1 MSIQSVQK
9 KRFLDTIYKMYYAL
23 GEAPSDNEISAIYS
37 RYFSRFQAG
46 NTIPVP
52 YNDISSNQVI
62 DPEKLNRVMVH
73 TLFNIDVLYDVYHEQ
88 VEELYEIVNA
98 YTARL
103 EDIRTKRVELE
114 KKVDDQMFSLANTD
128 GFYYSITNAFNN
140 LDMVDMDY
148 SDAHI
153 DTSVRKATIP
163 KLTSG
168 LFDYVGNIL
177 NTANNTNVSIIFEGT
192 EVKSEVVNF
201 SNVFNGLNNL
211 EWSYAH
217 KSSSLGICTL
227 KITVPVSLASESISL
242 VEGKISSQ
250 KPVDIGVI
258 VVDQVTR
265 SNSASFIKSN
275 SADYDRFSFHL
286 TPQKTNAV
294 EIYLTKSEPDYTST
308 ENSSIVYNYDFRID
322 ELIISAPYYDASA
335 TVVSA
340 PMSLPSENNSNLAID
355 AVSISVDQH
364 IPTGTEI
371 RYYVAPDNTSATNI
385 YDFNWTSISQSAI
398 SDATSATVV
407 NFNGSNFVQSSL
419 IDGTNNQIVSSLESM
434 IRIPRSE
441 TLNNPIL
448 NYFYQNDSSVLGFNV
463 YRSAKFPPGVKP
475 YNSYIL
481 ENVSSNQLKVSISGG
496 SSLDKE
502 TWQQILTGQKNDIVY
517 TSYNATIDNTQNFF
531 TADNIPYG
539 SIHLS
544 THLYAENDI
553 QINDLFLKS
562 LAAQYWDV
570 KIYLNGNDITSS
582 STLTPGVLSAN
593 MTWNIKKGQ
602 NDLIIIV
609 NKSTNNTSGTETT
622 FNGTLS
628 LLKDKSILT
637 VDGIK
642 AYRNYLYEV
651 RIEDLRLYYSNSDN
665 VFSIINYQNN
675 YEIAYRRTEEIKTG
689 TKVYYYSNIENQ
701 TKSIRLRADLFRG
714 QSAYSAPAINSYT
727 VKFKH

>member
-1 MSIQSVQK
+1 
-9 KRFLDTIYKMYYAL
+9 MYYAL

-73 TLFNIDVLYDVYHEQ
+73 TLFNVDVLYDVYHEQ
-88 VEELYEIVNA
+88 VEELYDIVNA
-98 YTARL
+98 YAVRL
-103 EDIRTKRVELE
+103 EDIRSKRVELE

-140 LDMVDMDY
+140 LDMVDLNY

-177 NTANNTNVSIIFEGT
+177 NTASNTKVSLIFEGT
-192 EVKSEVVNF
+192 EVKNEVVDF

-227 KITVPVSLASESISL
+227 KITVPVSSTSESVSL

-250 KPVDIGVI
+250 KPVDIGII

-265 SNSASFIKSN
+265 SNSASFMKSN

-294 EIYLTKSEPDYTST
+294 ELYLTKSEPDYTTT
-308 ENSSIVYNYDFRID
+308 ENGAVVYNYDFRID
-322 ELIISAPYYDASA
+322 ELIISAPYYDALA
-335 TVVSA
+335 TMISA
-340 PMSLPSENNSNLAID
+340 PMSLPSENNSKLAID

-364 IPTGTEI
+364 IPNGTEI
-371 RYYVAPDNTSATNI
+371 RYYVAPDNTSATSI

-419 IDGTNNQIVSSLESM
+419 VTSINNEIVSSLENM
-434 IRIPRSE
+434 VRIPRSE
-441 TLNNPIL
+441 TLNNPIPD
-448 NYFYQNDSSVLGFNV
+448 YFYQNDSSVLGFNV
-463 YRSAKFPPGVKP
+463 YRSAKFPQGVKP

-496 SSLDKE
+496 SNIDKE
-502 TWQQILTGQKNDIVY
+502 TWQQILTGQKNDIIY
-517 TSYNATIDNTQNFF
+517 TSYNSTIDNTQNFF
-531 TADNIPYG
+531 TANNIPYG

-562 LAAQYWDV
+562 LSAQYWDI
-570 KIYLNGNDITSS
+570 KIYLNGNDVTSN
-582 STLTPGVLSAN
+582 STLSPGVLSAN

-602 NDLIIIV
+602 NDLIIII
-609 NKSTNNTSGTETT
+609 NKSTNDTSGTETT
-622 FNGTLS
+622 FNGTVS
-628 LLKDKSILT
+628 LLKDRSILS

-675 YEIAYRRTEEIKTG
+675 YEIAYRRTEEIQTG

-714 QSAYSAPAINSYT
+714 QSAFSAPAINSYT

>member
-1 MSIQSVQK
+1 
-9 KRFLDTIYKMYYAL
+9 MYYAL
-23 GEAPSDNEISAIYS
+23 GEAPSDNEVSAIYS

-52 YNDISSNQVI
+52 YNDISSNQVV
-62 DPEKLNRVMVH
+62 DPEKLNRIMVH
-73 TLFNIDVLYDVYHEQ
+73 TLFNVDVLYDVYHEQ
-88 VEELYEIVNA
+88 VEELYEIVNS
-98 YTARL
+98 YTIRL
-103 EDIRTKRVELE
+103 EDIRSKRVELE

-140 LDMVDMDY
+140 LDMVDLNY

-177 NTANNTNVSIIFEGT
+177 NTANNTNVSIIFEGA
-192 EVKSEVVNF
+192 EVKSEVINF

-217 KSSSLGICTL
+217 KSPSLGICTL
-227 KITVPVSLASESISL
+227 KITVPISSASESISL

-294 EIYLTKSEPDYTST
+294 EIYLTKSEPDYTTT
-308 ENSSIVYNYDFRID
+308 ENNSVVYNYDFRID
-322 ELIISAPYYDASA
+322 ELIISAPYYDSSA
-335 TVVSA
+335 TMVSA
-340 PMSLPSENNSNLAID
+340 PMSLPSENNSKLAID

-371 RYYVAPDNTSATNI
+371 RYYVAPDNTSATSI

-419 IDGTNNQIVSSLESM
+419 VDSANSQIASSLESM
-434 IRIPRSE
+434 VRIPRSE
-441 TLNNPIL
+441 TLNNPIP

-463 YRSAKFPPGVKP
+463 YRSAKFPLGVKP

-496 SSLDKE
+496 SNIDKE

-517 TSYNATIDNTQNFF
+517 TSYNSTIDNTQNFF

-562 LAAQYWDV
+562 LSAQYWDV
-570 KIYLNGNDITSS
+570 KIYLNGNDVTSN
-582 STLTPGVLSAN
+582 STLSPGVLSAN

-602 NDLIIIV
+602 NDLIIII
-609 NKSTNNTSGTETT
+609 NKSTNDTS
-622 FNGTLS
+622 
-628 LLKDKSILT
+628 
-637 VDGIK
+637 
-642 AYRNYLYEV
+642 
-651 RIEDLRLYYSNSDN
+651 
-665 VFSIINYQNN
+665 
-675 YEIAYRRTEEIKTG
+675 
-689 TKVYYYSNIENQ
+689 
-701 TKSIRLRADLFRG
+701 
-714 QSAYSAPAINSYT
+714 
-727 VKFKH
+727 

>member
-73 TLFNIDVLYDVYHEQ
+73 TLFNVDVLYDVYHEQ
-88 VEELYEIVNA
+88 VEELYDIVNA
-98 YTARL
+98 YAVRL
-103 EDIRTKRVELE
+103 EDIRSKRVELE

-140 LDMVDMDY
+140 LDMVDLNY

-177 NTANNTNVSIIFEGT
+177 NTASNTKVSLIFEGT
-192 EVKSEVVNF
+192 EVKNEVVDF

-227 KITVPVSLASESISL
+227 KITVPVSSTSESISL

-250 KPVDIGVI
+250 KPVDIGII

-265 SNSASFIKSN
+265 SNSASFMKSN

-294 EIYLTKSEPDYTST
+294 ELYLTKSEPDYTTT
-308 ENSSIVYNYDFRID
+308 ENGAVVYNYDFRID
-322 ELIISAPYYDASA
+322 ELIISAPYYDALA
-335 TVVSA
+335 TMISA
-340 PMSLPSENNSNLAID
+340 PMSLPSENNSKLAID

-364 IPTGTEI
+364 IPNGTEI
-371 RYYVAPDNTSATNI
+371 RYYVAPDNTSATSI

-419 IDGTNNQIVSSLESM
+419 VTSINNEIVSSLENM
-434 IRIPRSE
+434 VRIPRSE
-441 TLNNPIL
+441 TLNNPIPD
-448 NYFYQNDSSVLGFNV
+448 YFYQNDSSVLGFNV
-463 YRSAKFPPGVKP
+463 YRSAKFPQGVKP

-481 ENVSSNQLKVSISGG
+481 ENVSSNQLKVNISGG
-496 SSLDKE
+496 SNIDKE
-502 TWQQILTGQKNDIVY
+502 TWQQILTGQKNDIIY
-517 TSYNATIDNTQNFF
+517 TSYNSTIDNTQNFF
-531 TADNIPYG
+531 TANNIPYG

-562 LAAQYWDV
+562 LSAQYWDI
-570 KIYLNGNDITSS
+570 KIYLNGNDVTSN
-582 STLTPGVLSAN
+582 STLSPGVLSAN

-602 NDLIIIV
+602 NDLIIII
-609 NKSTNNTSGTETT
+609 NKSTNDTSGTETT
-622 FNGTLS
+622 FNGTVS
-628 LLKDKSILT
+628 LLKDRSILS

-675 YEIAYRRTEEIKTG
+675 YEIVYRRTEEIQTG

-714 QSAYSAPAINSYT
+714 QSAFSAPAINSYT

>member
-1 MSIQSVQK
+1 
-9 KRFLDTIYKMYYAL
+9 MYYAL

-46 NTIPVP
+46 NAVPVP

-73 TLFNIDVLYDVYHEQ
+73 TLFNVDVLYDVYHEQ

-98 YTARL
+98 YTVRL
-103 EDIRTKRVELE
+103 EDIRSKRVELE
-114 KKVDDQMFSLANTD
+114 KKVDDQMFSLSNTD

-140 LDMVDMDY
+140 IDMVDLNY

-168 LFDYVGNIL
+168 LFDYVGNLL
-177 NTANNTNVSIIFEGT
+177 NTANNTAVSIIFEGA
-192 EVKSEVVNF
+192 EVKNEVVNF

-211 EWSYAH
+211 EWSYSH
-217 KSSSLGICTL
+217 KSTSLGICTL
-227 KITVPVSLASESISL
+227 KIVVPVSSTSESVSL

-250 KPVDIGVI
+250 KPVDIGII

-265 SNSASFIKSN
+265 SNSASFMKSN

-294 EIYLTKSEPDYTST
+294 ELYLTKSEPDYTT
-308 ENSSIVYNYDFRID
+308 IENDTIVYNYDFRID
-322 ELIISAPYYDASA
+322 ELIISAPYYDAVA
-335 TVVSA
+335 TMVST
-340 PMSLPSENNSNLAID
+340 PMSLPSENNSKLAID

-364 IPTGTEI
+364 VPNGTEV
-371 RYYVAPDNTSATNI
+371 RYYVAPDNTSATSV
-385 YDFNWTSISQSAI
+385 YDFNWISISQSSI

-419 IDGTNNQIVSSLESM
+419 VDSVNNEIVSSLESM
-434 IRIPRSE
+434 VRIPRSQ
-441 TLNNPIL
+441 TLNNPIPD
-448 NYFYQNDSSVLGFNV
+448 YFYQNDSSVLGFNV
-463 YRSAKFPPGVKP
+463 YRSAKFPEGVKP

-496 SSLDKE
+496 SNIDRE
-502 TWQQILTGQKNDIVY
+502 TWQQILTGQKNDVVY
-517 TSYNATIDNTQNFF
+517 TSYNSTIDNTQNFF

-544 THLYAENDI
+544 THLFAESDI

-562 LAAQYWDV
+562 LSAQYWDV
-570 KIYLNGNDITSS
+570 RIYLNGNDVTSN

-602 NDLIIIV
+602 NDLIIII
-609 NKSTNNTSGTETT
+609 NKSTNDTSGTETT
-622 FNGTLS
+622 FNGTIS
-628 LLKDKSILT
+628 LLKDRSILA

-675 YEIAYRRTEEIKTG
+675 YEIVYRRTEEIKTG

-701 TKSIRLRADLFRG
+701 TKSIRLRADLLRG
-714 QSAYSAPAINSYT
+714 QSAFSAPAINSYT

>member
-52 YNDISSNQVI
+52 YNDISSNQVV
-62 DPEKLNRVMVH
+62 DPEKLNRIMVH
-73 TLFNIDVLYDVYHEQ
+73 TLFNVDVLYDVYHEQ
-88 VEELYEIVNA
+88 VEELYEIVNS
-98 YTARL
+98 YTIRL
-103 EDIRTKRVELE
+103 EDIRSKRVELE

-140 LDMVDMDY
+140 LDMVDLNY

-168 LFDYVGNIL
+168 LFDYVGNVL
-177 NTANNTNVSIIFEGT
+177 NTASNTNVSIIFEGA

-217 KSSSLGICTL
+217 KSPSLGICTL
-227 KITVPVSLASESISL
+227 KITVPISSASESISL

-250 KPVDIGVI
+250 KPVDIGII

-294 EIYLTKSEPDYTST
+294 EIYLTKSEPDYTTT
-308 ENSSIVYNYDFRID
+308 ENNSVVYNYDFRID
-322 ELIISAPYYDASA
+322 ELIISAPYYDSSA
-335 TVVSA
+335 TMVST
-340 PMSLPSENNSNLAID
+340 PMSLPSENNSKLAID

-371 RYYVAPDNTSATNI
+371 RYYVAPDNTSATSI

-419 IDGTNNQIVSSLESM
+419 VDSANNQIVSSLESM
-434 IRIPRSE
+434 VRIPRSE
-441 TLNNPIL
+441 TLNNPIS

-463 YRSAKFPPGVKP
+463 YRSAKFPLGVKP

-496 SSLDKE
+496 SNIDKE

-517 TSYNATIDNTQNFF
+517 TSYNSTIDNTQNFF

-562 LAAQYWDV
+562 LSAQYWDV
-570 KIYLNGNDITSS
+570 KIYLNGNDVTSN
-582 STLTPGVLSAN
+582 STLSPGVLSAN

-602 NDLIIIV
+602 NDLIIII
-609 NKSTNNTSGTETT
+609 NKSTNDTSGTETT
-622 FNGTLS
+622 FNGTVS
-628 LLKDKSILT
+628 LLKDKSILS

-675 YEIAYRRTEEIKTG
+675 YEIVYRRTEEIKTG
-689 TKVYYYSNIENQ
+689 TKVYYYSNIENE
-701 TKSIRLRADLFRG
+701 TKSIRLRADLLRG
-714 QSAYSAPAINSYT
+714 QSALSAPAINSYT

>member
-23 GEAPSDNEISAIYS
+23 GEAPSDNEVSAIYS

-52 YNDISSNQVI
+52 YNDISSNQVV
-62 DPEKLNRVMVH
+62 DPEKLNRIMVH
-73 TLFNIDVLYDVYHEQ
+73 TLFNVDVLYDVYHEQ
-88 VEELYEIVNA
+88 VEELYEIVNS
-98 YTARL
+98 YTIRL
-103 EDIRTKRVELE
+103 EDIRSKRVELE

-140 LDMVDMDY
+140 LDMVDLNY

-177 NTANNTNVSIIFEGT
+177 NTANNTNVSIIFEGA
-192 EVKSEVVNF
+192 EVKSEVINF

-217 KSSSLGICTL
+217 KSPSLGICTL
-227 KITVPVSLASESISL
+227 KITVPISSASESISL

-294 EIYLTKSEPDYTST
+294 EIYLTKSEPDYTTT
-308 ENSSIVYNYDFRID
+308 ENNSVVYNYDFRID
-322 ELIISAPYYDASA
+322 ELIISAPYYDSSA
-335 TVVSA
+335 TMVSA
-340 PMSLPSENNSNLAID
+340 PMSLPSENNSKLAID

-371 RYYVAPDNTSATNI
+371 RYYVAPDNTSATSI

-419 IDGTNNQIVSSLESM
+419 VDSANSQIASSLESM
-434 IRIPRSE
+434 VRIPRSE
-441 TLNNPIL
+441 TLNNPIP

-463 YRSAKFPPGVKP
+463 YRSAKFPLGVKP

-496 SSLDKE
+496 SNIDKE

-517 TSYNATIDNTQNFF
+517 TSYNSTIDNTQNFF

-562 LAAQYWDV
+562 LSAQYWDV
-570 KIYLNGNDITSS
+570 KIYLNGNDVTSN
-582 STLTPGVLSAN
+582 STLSPGVLSAN

-602 NDLIIIV
+602 NDLIIII
-609 NKSTNNTSGTETT
+609 NKSTNDTSGTETT
-622 FNGTLS
+622 FNGTVS
-628 LLKDKSILT
+628 LLKDKSILS

-675 YEIAYRRTEEIKTG
+675 YEIVYRRTEEIKTG
-689 TKVYYYSNIENQ
+689 TKVYYYSNTENE
-701 TKSIRLRADLFRG
+701 TKSIRLRADLLRG
-714 QSAYSAPAINSYT
+714 QSALSAPAINSYT

>member
-73 TLFNIDVLYDVYHEQ
+73 TLFNIDILYDVYHEQ

-103 EDIRTKRVELE
+103 EDIRSKRVELE

-308 ENSSIVYNYDFRID
+308 ENNSIVYNYDFRID

-335 TVVSA
+335 IVVSA

-364 IPTGTEI
+364 VPTGTEI
-371 RYYVAPDNTSATNI
+371 RYYVAPDNTSATNV

-419 IDGTNNQIVSSLESM
+419 IDGANNQIVSSLESM

-496 SSLDKE
+496 SSLDRE

-544 THLYAENDI
+544 THLYAENDT

-570 KIYLNGNDITSS
+570 KIYLNGNDITSNG
-582 STLTPGVLSAN
+582 TLTPGVLSAN

>member
-9 KRFLDTIYKMYYAL
+9 QRFLDTIYKMYYAL

-46 NTIPVP
+46 NAVPVP

-73 TLFNIDVLYDVYHEQ
+73 TLFNVDVLYDVYHEQ

-98 YTARL
+98 YTVRL
-103 EDIRTKRVELE
+103 EDIRSKRVELE
-114 KKVDDQMFSLANTD
+114 KKVDDQMFSLSNTD

-140 LDMVDMDY
+140 IDMVDLNY

-168 LFDYVGNIL
+168 LFDYVGNLL
-177 NTANNTNVSIIFEGT
+177 NTANNTAVSIIFEGA
-192 EVKSEVVNF
+192 EVKNEVVNF

-211 EWSYAH
+211 EWSYSH
-217 KSSSLGICTL
+217 KSTSLGICTL
-227 KITVPVSLASESISL
+227 KIVVPVSSTSESVSL

-250 KPVDIGVI
+250 KPVDIGII

-265 SNSASFIKSN
+265 SNSASFMKSN

-294 EIYLTKSEPDYTST
+294 ELYLTKSEPDYTT
-308 ENSSIVYNYDFRID
+308 IENDTIVYNYDFRID
-322 ELIISAPYYDASA
+322 ELIISAPYYDAVA
-335 TVVSA
+335 TMVST
-340 PMSLPSENNSNLAID
+340 PMSLPSENNSKLAID

-364 IPTGTEI
+364 VPNGTEV
-371 RYYVAPDNTSATNI
+371 RYYVAPDNTSATSV
-385 YDFNWTSISQSAI
+385 YDFNWISISQSSI

-419 IDGTNNQIVSSLESM
+419 VDSVNNEIVSSLESM
-434 IRIPRSE
+434 VRIPRSQ
-441 TLNNPIL
+441 TLNNPIPD
-448 NYFYQNDSSVLGFNV
+448 YFYQNDSSVLGFNV
-463 YRSAKFPPGVKP
+463 YRSAKFPEGVKP

-496 SSLDKE
+496 SNIDRE
-502 TWQQILTGQKNDIVY
+502 TWQQILTGQKNDVVY
-517 TSYNATIDNTQNFF
+517 TSYNSTIDNTQNFF

-544 THLYAENDI
+544 THLFAESDI

-562 LAAQYWDV
+562 LSAQYWDV
-570 KIYLNGNDITSS
+570 RIYLNGNDVTSN

-602 NDLIIIV
+602 NDLIIII
-609 NKSTNNTSGTETT
+609 NKSTNDTSGTETT
-622 FNGTLS
+622 FNGTIS
-628 LLKDKSILT
+628 LLKDRSILA

-675 YEIAYRRTEEIKTG
+675 YEIVYRRTEEIKTG

-701 TKSIRLRADLFRG
+701 TKSIRLRADLLRG
-714 QSAYSAPAINSYT
+714 QSAFSAPAINSYT

>member
-23 GEAPSDNEISAIYS
+23 GQAPSDNEISAIYS

-73 TLFNIDVLYDVYHEQ
+73 TLFNVDVLYDAYHEQ

-98 YTARL
+98 YNTRL
-103 EDIRTKRVELE
+103 EDIRSKRVELE

-140 LDMVDMDY
+140 LDMVDLNY

-163 KLTSG
+163 KITSG

-211 EWSYAH
+211 EWSYSH
-217 KSSSLGICTL
+217 KSPSLGICTL
-227 KITVPVSLASESISL
+227 KIIVPISSTSESISL

-250 KPVDIGVI
+250 KPVDIGII
-258 VVDQVTR
+258 VVDQVNR
-265 SNSASFIKSN
+265 SNSTSFMKSN

-286 TPQKTNAV
+286 TPQKTTAV
-294 EIYLTKSEPDYTST
+294 ELYLTKSEPDYTTT
-308 ENSSIVYNYDFRID
+308 ENNSVVYNYDFRID
-322 ELIISAPYYDASA
+322 ELIISAPYYDAAA
-335 TVVSA
+335 TMVSA
-340 PMSLPSENNSNLAID
+340 PMSLPSENNSKLAID

-364 IPTGTEI
+364 IPAGTEV
-371 RYYVAPDNTSATNI
+371 RYYIAPDNASAISI
-385 YDFNWTSISQSAI
+385 YDFNWVSISQSAI
-398 SDATSATVV
+398 SDANSATVV
-407 NFNGSNFVQSSL
+407 SFNGSNFAQSSL
-419 IDGTNNQIVSSLESM
+419 VDGQNNDIVSSLDSM
-434 IRIPRSE
+434 VRIPRSE
-441 TLNNPIL
+441 TLNNPIP

-463 YRSAKFPPGVKP
+463 YRLAKFPIGVKP

-517 TSYNATIDNTQNFF
+517 TSYNSTIDNTQNFF

-553 QINDLFLKS
+553 EINDFFLKS
-562 LAAQYWDV
+562 LSAQYWDV
-570 KIYLNGNDITSS
+570 RIYLNGNDITSN
-582 STLTPGVLSAN
+582 STLSPGVLSAN
-593 MTWNIKKGQ
+593 VTWNIKKGQ
-602 NDLIIIV
+602 NDLIIII
-609 NKSTNNTSGTETT
+609 NKSTNDTSGTETT
-622 FNGTLS
+622 FSGTVS
-628 LLKDKSILT
+628 LLKDRSILS

-675 YEIAYRRTEEIKTG
+675 YEIVYRRTEEIKTG
-689 TKVYYYSNIENQ
+689 TKVYYYSNIENN
-701 TKSIRLRADLFRG
+701 TKSIRLRADLLRG
-714 QSAYSAPAINSYT
+714 QSAFSAPAINSYT

>member
-23 GEAPSDNEISAIYS
+23 GEAPSDNEVSTIYS

-62 DPEKLNRVMVH
+62 DPEKLNRIMVH
-73 TLFNIDVLYDVYHEQ
+73 TLFNVDVLYDVYHEQ
-88 VEELYEIVNA
+88 VEELYEIVNS
-98 YTARL
+98 YTIRL
-103 EDIRTKRVELE
+103 EDIRSKRVELE

-140 LDMVDMDY
+140 LDMVDLNY

-177 NTANNTNVSIIFEGT
+177 NTANNTNVSIIFEGA
-192 EVKSEVVNF
+192 EVKSEVINF

-217 KSSSLGICTL
+217 KSPSLGICTL
-227 KITVPVSLASESISL
+227 KITVPISSASESISL

-294 EIYLTKSEPDYTST
+294 EIYLTKSEPDYTTT
-308 ENSSIVYNYDFRID
+308 ENKSVVYNYDFRID
-322 ELIISAPYYDASA
+322 ELIISAPYYDSSA
-335 TVVSA
+335 TMVSA
-340 PMSLPSENNSNLAID
+340 PMSLPSENNSKLAID

-371 RYYVAPDNTSATNI
+371 RYYVAPDNTSATSI

-419 IDGTNNQIVSSLESM
+419 VDSANSQIVSSLESM
-434 IRIPRSE
+434 VRIPRSE
-441 TLNNPIL
+441 TLNNPIP

-463 YRSAKFPPGVKP
+463 YRSAKFPLGVKP

-496 SSLDKE
+496 SNIDKE

-517 TSYNATIDNTQNFF
+517 TSYNSTIDNTQNFF

-562 LAAQYWDV
+562 LSAQYWDV
-570 KIYLNGNDITSS
+570 KIYLNGNDVTSN
-582 STLTPGVLSAN
+582 STLSPGVLSAN

-602 NDLIIIV
+602 NDLIIII
-609 NKSTNNTSGTETT
+609 NKSTNDTSGTETT
-622 FNGTLS
+622 FNGTVS
-628 LLKDKSILT
+628 LLKDKSILS

-675 YEIAYRRTEEIKTG
+675 YEIVYRRTEEIKTG
-689 TKVYYYSNIENQ
+689 TKVYYYSNTENE
-701 TKSIRLRADLFRG
+701 TKSIRLRADLLRG
-714 QSAYSAPAINSYT
+714 QSALSAPAINSYT

>member
-1 MSIQSVQK
+1 
-9 KRFLDTIYKMYYAL
+9 MYYAL

-52 YNDISSNQVI
+52 YNDISYNQVI

-73 TLFNIDVLYDVYHEQ
+73 TLFNVDVLYDVYHEQ
-88 VEELYEIVNA
+88 VEELYDIVNA
-98 YTARL
+98 YAVRL
-103 EDIRTKRVELE
+103 EDIRSKRVELE

-140 LDMVDMDY
+140 LDMVDLNY

-177 NTANNTNVSIIFEGT
+177 NTASNTKVSLTFEGT
-192 EVKSEVVNF
+192 EVKNEVVDF

-227 KITVPVSLASESISL
+227 KITVPVSSTSESVSL

-250 KPVDIGVI
+250 KPVDIGII

-265 SNSASFIKSN
+265 SNSASFMKSN

-294 EIYLTKSEPDYTST
+294 ELYLTKSEPDYTTT
-308 ENSSIVYNYDFRID
+308 ENGAVVYNYDFRID

-335 TVVSA
+335 TMISA
-340 PMSLPSENNSNLAID
+340 PMSLPSENNSKLAID

-364 IPTGTEI
+364 VPNGTEI
-371 RYYVAPDNTSATNI
+371 RYYIAPDNASATSI

-419 IDGTNNQIVSSLESM
+419 VTSINNEIVSSSENM
-434 IRIPRSE
+434 VKIPRSQ
-441 TLNNPIL
+441 TLNNPIPD
-448 NYFYQNDSSVLGFNV
+448 YFYQNDSSVLGFNV
-463 YRSAKFPPGVKP
+463 YRSAKFPSGVKP

-481 ENVSSNQLKVSISGG
+481 ENVSSNQLKVSISSG
-496 SSLDKE
+496 SNIDKQ

-517 TSYNATIDNTQNFF
+517 TSYNSTIDNTQNFF
-531 TADNIPYG
+531 TANNIPYG

-562 LAAQYWDV
+562 LSAQYWDV
-570 KIYLNGNDITSS
+570 KIYLNGNDVTSN
-582 STLTPGVLSAN
+582 STLSPGVLSAN

-602 NDLIIIV
+602 NDLIIII
-609 NKSTNNTSGTETT
+609 NKSTNDTSGTETT
-622 FNGTLS
+622 FNGTVS
-628 LLKDKSILT
+628 LLKDRSILS

-675 YEIAYRRTEEIKTG
+675 YEIVYRRTEEIQTG

-701 TKSIRLRADLFRG
+701 TKSIRLRADLLRG
-714 QSAYSAPAINSYT
+714 QSAFSAPAINSYT

>member
-73 TLFNIDVLYDVYHEQ
+73 TLFNVDVLYDVYHEQ
-88 VEELYEIVNA
+88 VEELYDIVNA
-98 YTARL
+98 YAVRL
-103 EDIRTKRVELE
+103 EDIRSKRVELE

-140 LDMVDMDY
+140 LDMVDLNY

-177 NTANNTNVSIIFEGT
+177 NTASNTKVSLIFEGT
-192 EVKSEVVNF
+192 EVKNEVVDF

-227 KITVPVSLASESISL
+227 KITVPVSSTSESVSL

-250 KPVDIGVI
+250 KPVDIGII

-265 SNSASFIKSN
+265 SNSASFMKSN

-294 EIYLTKSEPDYTST
+294 ELYLTKSEPDYTTT
-308 ENSSIVYNYDFRID
+308 ENGAVVYNYDFRID

-335 TVVSA
+335 TMISA
-340 PMSLPSENNSNLAID
+340 PMSLPSENNSKLAID

-364 IPTGTEI
+364 VPNGTEI
-371 RYYVAPDNTSATNI
+371 RYYVAPDNASATSI

-419 IDGTNNQIVSSLESM
+419 VTSINNEIVSSSENM
-434 IRIPRSE
+434 VRIPRSE
-441 TLNNPIL
+441 TLNNPIPD
-448 NYFYQNDSSVLGFNV
+448 YFYQNDSSVLGFNV
-463 YRSAKFPPGVKP
+463 YRSAKFPQGVKP

-481 ENVSSNQLKVSISGG
+481 ENVSSNQLKVSISSG
-496 SSLDKE
+496 SNIDKQ

-517 TSYNATIDNTQNFF
+517 TSYNSTIDNTQNFF
-531 TADNIPYG
+531 TANNIPYG

-562 LAAQYWDV
+562 LSAQYWDV
-570 KIYLNGNDITSS
+570 KIYLNGNDVTSN
-582 STLTPGVLSAN
+582 STLSPGVLSAN

-602 NDLIIIV
+602 NDLIIII
-609 NKSTNNTSGTETT
+609 NKSTNDTSGTETT
-622 FNGTLS
+622 FNGTVS
-628 LLKDKSILT
+628 LLKDRSILS

-675 YEIAYRRTEEIKTG
+675 YEIVYRRTEEIQTG

-714 QSAYSAPAINSYT
+714 QSAFSAPAINSYT

>member
-1 MSIQSVQK
+1 
-9 KRFLDTIYKMYYAL
+9 MYYAL
-23 GEAPSDNEISAIYS
+23 GQAPSDNEISAIYS

-73 TLFNIDVLYDVYHEQ
+73 TLFNVDVLYDVYHEQ
-88 VEELYEIVNA
+88 VEELYEIVNS
-98 YTARL
+98 YTIRL
-103 EDIRTKRVELE
+103 EDIRSKRVELE

-140 LDMVDMDY
+140 LDMVDLNY

-177 NTANNTNVSIIFEGT
+177 NTANNTNVSIIFEGA
-192 EVKSEVVNF
+192 EVKSEVINF

-211 EWSYAH
+211 EWAYAH

-227 KITVPVSLASESISL
+227 KITVPISSTSESISL

-294 EIYLTKSEPDYTST
+294 EIYLTKSEPDYTTT
-308 ENSSIVYNYDFRID
+308 ENNSVVYNYDFRID
-322 ELIISAPYYDASA
+322 ELIISSPYYDASA
-335 TVVSA
+335 TVISA
-340 PMSLPSENNSNLAID
+340 PMSLPSENNSKLAID

-371 RYYVAPDNTSATNI
+371 RYYVAPDNTSATSI

-398 SDATSATVV
+398 SDATNATVV
-407 NFNGSNFVQSSL
+407 NFNGSNFVQSALVDSAS
-419 IDGTNNQIVSSLESM
+419 NQIVSSLESM
-434 IRIPRSE
+434 VRIPRSE
-441 TLNNPIL
+441 TLNNPIP

-463 YRSAKFPPGVKP
+463 YRSAKFPAGVKP

-496 SSLDKE
+496 SNIDKE

-517 TSYNATIDNTQNFF
+517 TSYNSTIDNTQNFF

-553 QINDLFLKS
+553 EINDLFLKS
-562 LAAQYWDV
+562 LSAQYWDV
-570 KIYLNGNDITSS
+570 KIYLNGNDVTSN
-582 STLTPGVLSAN
+582 STLSPGVLSAN

-602 NDLIIIV
+602 NDLIIII
-609 NKSTNNTSGTETT
+609 NKSTNDTSGTETT
-622 FNGTLS
+622 FNGTVS
-628 LLKDKSILT
+628 LLKDKSILS
-637 VDGIK
+637 VDGLK

-675 YEIAYRRTEEIKTG
+675 YEIVYRRTEEIKTG

-701 TKSIRLRADLFRG
+701 TKSIRLRADLLRG
-714 QSAYSAPAINSYT
+714 QSAFSAPAINSYT

>member
-73 TLFNIDVLYDVYHEQ
+73 TLFNVDVLYDVYHEQ
-88 VEELYEIVNA
+88 VEELYDIVNA
-98 YTARL
+98 YAVRL
-103 EDIRTKRVELE
+103 EDIRSKRVELE

-140 LDMVDMDY
+140 LDMVDLNY

-177 NTANNTNVSIIFEGT
+177 NTASNTKVSLIFEGT
-192 EVKSEVVNF
+192 EVKNEVVDF

-227 KITVPVSLASESISL
+227 KITVPVSSTSESISL

-250 KPVDIGVI
+250 KPVDIGII

-265 SNSASFIKSN
+265 SNSASFMKSN

-294 EIYLTKSEPDYTST
+294 ELYLTKSEPDYTTT
-308 ENSSIVYNYDFRID
+308 ENGAVVYNYDFRID
-322 ELIISAPYYDASA
+322 ELIISAPYYDALA
-335 TVVSA
+335 TMISA
-340 PMSLPSENNSNLAID
+340 PMSLPSENNSKLAID

-364 IPTGTEI
+364 IPNGTEI
-371 RYYVAPDNTSATNI
+371 RYYVAPDNTSATSI

-419 IDGTNNQIVSSLESM
+419 VTSINNEIVSSLENM
-434 IRIPRSE
+434 VRIPRSE
-441 TLNNPIL
+441 TLNNPIPD
-448 NYFYQNDSSVLGFNV
+448 YFYQNDSSVLGFNV
-463 YRSAKFPPGVKP
+463 YRSAKFPQGVKP

-496 SSLDKE
+496 SNIDKE
-502 TWQQILTGQKNDIVY
+502 TWQQILTGQKNDIIY
-517 TSYNATIDNTQNFF
+517 TSYNSTIDNTQNFF
-531 TADNIPYG
+531 TANNIPYG

-562 LAAQYWDV
+562 LSAQYWDI
-570 KIYLNGNDITSS
+570 KIYLNGNDVTSN
-582 STLTPGVLSAN
+582 STLSPGVLSAN

-602 NDLIIIV
+602 NDLIIII
-609 NKSTNNTSGTETT
+609 NKSTNDTSGTETT
-622 FNGTLS
+622 FNGTVS
-628 LLKDKSILT
+628 LLKDRSILS

-675 YEIAYRRTEEIKTG
+675 YEIVYRRTEEIQTG

-714 QSAYSAPAINSYT
+714 QSAFSAPAINSYT

>member
-1 MSIQSVQK
+1 
-9 KRFLDTIYKMYYAL
+9 MYYAL

-46 NTIPVP
+46 NAVPVP

-73 TLFNIDVLYDVYHEQ
+73 TLFNVDVLYDVYHEQ

-98 YTARL
+98 YTVRL
-103 EDIRTKRVELE
+103 EDIRSKRVELE
-114 KKVDDQMFSLANTD
+114 KKVDDQMFSLSNTD

-140 LDMVDMDY
+140 IDMVDLNY

-168 LFDYVGNIL
+168 LFDYVGNLL
-177 NTANNTNVSIIFEGT
+177 NTANNTAVSIIFEGA
-192 EVKSEVVNF
+192 EVKNEVVNF

-211 EWSYAH
+211 EWSYSH
-217 KSSSLGICTL
+217 KSTSLGICTL
-227 KITVPVSLASESISL
+227 KIVVPVSSTSESVSL

-250 KPVDIGVI
+250 KPVDIGII

-265 SNSASFIKSN
+265 SNSASFMKSN

-294 EIYLTKSEPDYTST
+294 ELYLTKSEPDYTT
-308 ENSSIVYNYDFRID
+308 IENNTIVYNYDFRID
-322 ELIISAPYYDASA
+322 ELIISAPYYDAVA
-335 TVVSA
+335 TMVST
-340 PMSLPSENNSNLAID
+340 PMSLPSENNSKLAID

-364 IPTGTEI
+364 VPNGTEV
-371 RYYVAPDNTSATNI
+371 RYYVAPDNTSATSV
-385 YDFNWTSISQSAI
+385 YDFNWISISQSSI

-419 IDGTNNQIVSSLESM
+419 VDSANNEIVSSLESM
-434 IRIPRSE
+434 VRIPRSQ
-441 TLNNPIL
+441 TLNNPIPD
-448 NYFYQNDSSVLGFNV
+448 YFYQNDSSVLGFNV
-463 YRSAKFPPGVKP
+463 YRSAKFPEGVKP

-496 SSLDKE
+496 SNIDRE
-502 TWQQILTGQKNDIVY
+502 TWQQILTGQKNDVVY
-517 TSYNATIDNTQNFF
+517 TSYNSTIDNTQNFF

-544 THLYAENDI
+544 THLFAESDI

-562 LAAQYWDV
+562 LSAQYWDV
-570 KIYLNGNDITSS
+570 RIYLNGNDVTSN

-602 NDLIIIV
+602 NDLIIII
-609 NKSTNNTSGTETT
+609 NKSTNDTSGTETT
-622 FNGTLS
+622 FNGTIS
-628 LLKDKSILT
+628 LLKDRSILA

-675 YEIAYRRTEEIKTG
+675 YEIVYRRTEEIKTG

-701 TKSIRLRADLFRG
+701 TKSIRLRADLLRG
-714 QSAYSAPAINSYT
+714 QSAFSAPAINSYT

>member
-1 MSIQSVQK
+1 
-9 KRFLDTIYKMYYAL
+9 
-23 GEAPSDNEISAIYS
+23 
-37 RYFSRFQAG
+37 
-46 NTIPVP
+46 
-52 YNDISSNQVI
+52 
-62 DPEKLNRVMVH
+62 MVH

-88 VEELYEIVNA
+88 VEELYDIVNA
-98 YTARL
+98 YAVRL
-103 EDIRTKRVELE
+103 EDIRSKRVELE

-140 LDMVDMDY
+140 LDMVDLNY

-177 NTANNTNVSIIFEGT
+177 NTASNTKVSLIFEGT
-192 EVKSEVVNF
+192 EVKNEVVDF

-227 KITVPVSLASESISL
+227 KITVPVSSTSESVSL

-250 KPVDIGVI
+250 KPVDIGII

-265 SNSASFIKSN
+265 SNSASFMKSN

-294 EIYLTKSEPDYTST
+294 ELYLTKSEPDYTTT
-308 ENSSIVYNYDFRID
+308 ENGAVVYNYDFRID
-322 ELIISAPYYDASA
+322 ELIISAPYYDALA
-335 TVVSA
+335 TMISA
-340 PMSLPSENNSNLAID
+340 PMSLPSENNSKLAID

-364 IPTGTEI
+364 IPNGTEI
-371 RYYVAPDNTSATNI
+371 RYYVAPDNTSATSI

-419 IDGTNNQIVSSLESM
+419 VTSINNEIVSSLENM
-434 IRIPRSE
+434 VRIPRSE
-441 TLNNPIL
+441 TLNNPIPD
-448 NYFYQNDSSVLGFNV
+448 YFYQNDSSVLGFNV
-463 YRSAKFPPGVKP
+463 YRSAKFPQGVKP

-496 SSLDKE
+496 SNIDKE
-502 TWQQILTGQKNDIVY
+502 TWQQILTGQKNDIIY
-517 TSYNATIDNTQNFF
+517 TSYNSTIDNTQNFF
-531 TADNIPYG
+531 TANNIPYG

-562 LAAQYWDV
+562 LSAQYWDI
-570 KIYLNGNDITSS
+570 KIYLNGNDVTSN
-582 STLTPGVLSAN
+582 STLSPGVLSAN

-602 NDLIIIV
+602 NDLIIII
-609 NKSTNNTSGTETT
+609 NKSTNDTSGTETT
-622 FNGTLS
+622 FNGTVS
-628 LLKDKSILT
+628 LLKDRSILS

-675 YEIAYRRTEEIKTG
+675 YEIVYRRTEEIQTG

-714 QSAYSAPAINSYT
+714 QSAFSAPAINSYT

>member
-308 ENSSIVYNYDFRID
+308 ENNSIVYNYDFRID

>member
-73 TLFNIDVLYDVYHEQ
+73 TLFNVDVLYDVYHEQ
-88 VEELYEIVNA
+88 VEELYDIVNA
-98 YTARL
+98 YAVRL
-103 EDIRTKRVELE
+103 EDIRSKRVELE

-140 LDMVDMDY
+140 LDMVDLNY

-177 NTANNTNVSIIFEGT
+177 NTASNTKVSLIFEGT
-192 EVKSEVVNF
+192 EVKNEVVDF

-227 KITVPVSLASESISL
+227 KITVPVSSTSESVSL

-250 KPVDIGVI
+250 KPVDIGII

-265 SNSASFIKSN
+265 SNSASFMKSN

-294 EIYLTKSEPDYTST
+294 ELYLTKSEPDYTTT
-308 ENSSIVYNYDFRID
+308 ENGAVVYNYDFRID
-322 ELIISAPYYDASA
+322 ELIISAPYYDALA
-335 TVVSA
+335 TMISA
-340 PMSLPSENNSNLAID
+340 PMSLPSENNSKLAID

-364 IPTGTEI
+364 IPNGTEI
-371 RYYVAPDNTSATNI
+371 RYYVAPDNTSATSI

-419 IDGTNNQIVSSLESM
+419 VTSINNEIVSSLENM
-434 IRIPRSE
+434 VRIPRSE
-441 TLNNPIL
+441 TLNNPIPD
-448 NYFYQNDSSVLGFNV
+448 YFYQNDSSVLGFNV
-463 YRSAKFPPGVKP
+463 YRSAKFPQGVKP

-496 SSLDKE
+496 SNIDKE
-502 TWQQILTGQKNDIVY
+502 TWQQILTGQKNDIIY
-517 TSYNATIDNTQNFF
+517 TSYNSTIDNTQNFF
-531 TADNIPYG
+531 TANNIPYG

-562 LAAQYWDV
+562 LSAQYWDI
-570 KIYLNGNDITSS
+570 KIYLNGNDVTSN
-582 STLTPGVLSAN
+582 STLSPGVLSAN

-602 NDLIIIV
+602 NDLIIII
-609 NKSTNNTSGTETT
+609 NKSTNDTSGTETT
-622 FNGTLS
+622 FNGTVS
-628 LLKDKSILT
+628 LLKDRSILS

-675 YEIAYRRTEEIKTG
+675 YEIVYRRTEEIQTG

-714 QSAYSAPAINSYT
+714 QSAFSAPAINSYT

>member
-73 TLFNIDVLYDVYHEQ
+73 TLFNVDVLYDVYHEQ
-88 VEELYEIVNA
+88 VEELYDIVNA
-98 YTARL
+98 YAVRL
-103 EDIRTKRVELE
+103 EDIRSKRVELE
-114 KKVDDQMFSLANTD
+114 KKVDDQMFSLTNTD

-140 LDMVDMDY
+140 LDMVDLNY

-177 NTANNTNVSIIFEGT
+177 NTASNTKVSLIFEGT
-192 EVKSEVVNF
+192 EVKNEVVDF

-227 KITVPVSLASESISL
+227 KITVPVSSTSESISL

-250 KPVDIGVI
+250 KPVDIGII

-265 SNSASFIKSN
+265 SNSASFMKSN

-294 EIYLTKSEPDYTST
+294 ELYLTKSEPDYTTT
-308 ENSSIVYNYDFRID
+308 ENGAVVYNYDFRID
-322 ELIISAPYYDASA
+322 ELIISAPYYDALA
-335 TVVSA
+335 TMISA
-340 PMSLPSENNSNLAID
+340 PMSLPSENNSKLAID

-364 IPTGTEI
+364 IPNGTEI
-371 RYYVAPDNTSATNI
+371 RYYVAPDNTSATSI

-419 IDGTNNQIVSSLESM
+419 VTSINNEIVSSLENM
-434 IRIPRSE
+434 VRIPRSE
-441 TLNNPIL
+441 TLNNPIPD
-448 NYFYQNDSSVLGFNV
+448 YFYQNDSSVLGFNV
-463 YRSAKFPPGVKP
+463 YRSAKFPQGVKP

-496 SSLDKE
+496 SNIDKE
-502 TWQQILTGQKNDIVY
+502 TWQQILTGQKNDIIY
-517 TSYNATIDNTQNFF
+517 TSYNSTIDNTQNFF
-531 TADNIPYG
+531 TANNIPYG

-562 LAAQYWDV
+562 LSAQYWDI
-570 KIYLNGNDITSS
+570 KIYLNGNDVTSN
-582 STLTPGVLSAN
+582 STLSPGVLSAN

-602 NDLIIIV
+602 NDLIIII
-609 NKSTNNTSGTETT
+609 NKSTNDTSGTETT
-622 FNGTLS
+622 FNGTIS
-628 LLKDKSILT
+628 LLKDRSILS

-675 YEIAYRRTEEIKTG
+675 YEIVYRRTEEIQTG

-714 QSAYSAPAINSYT
+714 QSAFSAPAINSYT

>member
-1 MSIQSVQK
+1 
-9 KRFLDTIYKMYYAL
+9 MYYAL

-73 TLFNIDVLYDVYHEQ
+73 TLFNVDVLYDVYHEQ
-88 VEELYEIVNA
+88 VEELYDIVNA
-98 YTARL
+98 YAVRL
-103 EDIRTKRVELE
+103 EDIRSKRVELE
-114 KKVDDQMFSLANTD
+114 KKVDDQMFSLTNTD

-140 LDMVDMDY
+140 LDMVDLNY

-177 NTANNTNVSIIFEGT
+177 NTASNTKVSLIFEGT
-192 EVKSEVVNF
+192 EVKNEVVDF

-217 KSSSLGICTL
+217 KASSLGICTL
-227 KITVPVSLASESISL
+227 KITVPVSSTSESVSL

-250 KPVDIGVI
+250 KPVDIGII

-265 SNSASFIKSN
+265 SNSASFMKSN

-294 EIYLTKSEPDYTST
+294 ELYLTKSEPDYTTT
-308 ENSSIVYNYDFRID
+308 ENGAVVYNYDFRID
-322 ELIISAPYYDASA
+322 ELIISAPYYDALA
-335 TVVSA
+335 TMISA
-340 PMSLPSENNSNLAID
+340 PMSLPSENNSKLAID

-364 IPTGTEI
+364 IPNGTEI
-371 RYYVAPDNTSATNI
+371 RYYVAPDNTSATSI

-419 IDGTNNQIVSSLESM
+419 VTSINNEIVSSLENM
-434 IRIPRSE
+434 VRIPRSE
-441 TLNNPIL
+441 TLNNPIPD
-448 NYFYQNDSSVLGFNV
+448 YFYQNDSSVLGFNV
-463 YRSAKFPPGVKP
+463 YRSAKFPQGVKP

-496 SSLDKE
+496 SNIDKE
-502 TWQQILTGQKNDIVY
+502 TWQQILTGQKNDIIY
-517 TSYNATIDNTQNFF
+517 TSYNSTIDNTQNFF
-531 TADNIPYG
+531 TANNIPYG

-562 LAAQYWDV
+562 LSAQYWDI
-570 KIYLNGNDITSS
+570 KIYLNGNDVTSN
-582 STLTPGVLSAN
+582 STLSPGVLSAN

-602 NDLIIIV
+602 NDLIIII
-609 NKSTNNTSGTETT
+609 NKSTNDTSGTETT
-622 FNGTLS
+622 FNGTVS
-628 LLKDKSILT
+628 LLKDRSILS

-675 YEIAYRRTEEIKTG
+675 YEIVYRRTEEIQTG

-714 QSAYSAPAINSYT
+714 QSAFSAPAINSYT

>member
-23 GEAPSDNEISAIYS
+23 GQAPSDNEINAIYS

-73 TLFNIDVLYDVYHEQ
+73 TLFNVDVLYDVYHEQ
-88 VEELYEIVNA
+88 VEELYDIVNA
-98 YTARL
+98 YTTRL
-103 EDIRTKRVELE
+103 EDIRSKRVELE

-140 LDMVDMDY
+140 IDMVDLNY
-148 SDAHI
+148 SNAHI

-177 NTANNTNVSIIFEGT
+177 NTANNTNVSIIFEGA

-211 EWSYAH
+211 EWSYSH

-227 KITVPVSLASESISL
+227 KITVPVSSASESISL

-250 KPVDIGVI
+250 KPVDIGII

-265 SNSASFIKSN
+265 SNSASFMKSN

-294 EIYLTKSEPDYTST
+294 ELYLTKSEPDYTT
-308 ENSSIVYNYDFRID
+308 IENNSIVYNYDFRID
-322 ELIISAPYYDASA
+322 ELIISAPYYDAVA
-335 TVVSA
+335 TMVST
-340 PMSLPSENNSNLAID
+340 PMSLPSQNNSKLAID

-364 IPTGTEI
+364 LPTGTEI

-398 SDATSATVV
+398 SDPTSATVV

-419 IDGTNNQIVSSLESM
+419 VDSVNGEIVSSLQSM
-434 IRIPRSE
+434 VRIPRSE
-441 TLNNPIL
+441 TLNNPIPD
-448 NYFYQNDSSVLGFNV
+448 YFYQNDSSVLGFNV
-463 YRSAKFPPGVKP
+463 YRSAKFPQGVKP

-496 SSLDKE
+496 SSIDKE

-517 TSYNATIDNTQNFF
+517 TSYNSTIDNTQNFF

-544 THLYAENDI
+544 THLYAENNI

-562 LAAQYWDV
+562 LSAQYWDI
-570 KIYLNGNDITSS
+570 KIYLNGNDVTSNN
-582 STLTPGVLSAN
+582 TLTPGVLSAN
-593 MTWNIKKGQ
+593 MTLDIKKGQ
-602 NDLIIIV
+602 NDLIIII

-622 FNGTLS
+622 FNGTIS
-628 LLKDKSILT
+628 LLKDKSILS

-675 YEIAYRRTEEIKTG
+675 YEIAYRRTEEIQAG
-689 TKVYYYSNIENQ
+689 TKVYYYSNTQNQ
-701 TKSIRLRADLFRG
+701 TQSIRLRADLLRG

>member
-52 YNDISSNQVI
+52 YNDISSNQVV
-62 DPEKLNRVMVH
+62 DPEKLNRIMVH
-73 TLFNIDVLYDVYHEQ
+73 TLFNVDVLYDVYHEQ
-88 VEELYEIVNA
+88 VEELYEIVNS
-98 YTARL
+98 YTVRL
-103 EDIRTKRVELE
+103 EDIRSKRVELE

-140 LDMVDMDY
+140 LDMVDLNY

-168 LFDYVGNIL
+168 LFDYVGNVL
-177 NTANNTNVSIIFEGT
+177 NTASNTNVSIIFEGA

-217 KSSSLGICTL
+217 KSPSLGICTL
-227 KITVPVSLASESISL
+227 KITVPISSASESISL

-250 KPVDIGVI
+250 KPVDIGII

-294 EIYLTKSEPDYTST
+294 EIYLTKSEPDYTTT
-308 ENSSIVYNYDFRID
+308 ENNSVVYNYDFRID
-322 ELIISAPYYDASA
+322 ELIISAPYYDSSA
-335 TVVSA
+335 TMVSA
-340 PMSLPSENNSNLAID
+340 PMSLPSKNNSKLAID

-364 IPTGTEI
+364 IPTGAEI
-371 RYYVAPDNTSATNI
+371 RYYVAPDNTSATSI

-419 IDGTNNQIVSSLESM
+419 VDSANNQIVSSLESM
-434 IRIPRSE
+434 VRIPRSE
-441 TLNNPIL
+441 TLNNPISD
-448 NYFYQNDSSVLGFNV
+448 YFYQNDSSVLGFNV
-463 YRSAKFPPGVKP
+463 YRSAKFPLGVKP

-496 SSLDKE
+496 SNIDKE

-517 TSYNATIDNTQNFF
+517 TSYNSTIDNTQNFF

-562 LAAQYWDV
+562 LSAQYWDV
-570 KIYLNGNDITSS
+570 KIYLNGNDVTSN
-582 STLTPGVLSAN
+582 STLSPGVLSAN

-602 NDLIIIV
+602 NDLIIII
-609 NKSTNNTSGTETT
+609 NKSTNDTSGTETT
-622 FNGTLS
+622 FNGTVS
-628 LLKDKSILT
+628 LLKDKSILS

-675 YEIAYRRTEEIKTG
+675 YEIVYRRTEEIKTG
-689 TKVYYYSNIENQ
+689 TKVYYYSNIENE
-701 TKSIRLRADLFRG
+701 TKSIRLRADLLRG
-714 QSAYSAPAINSYT
+714 QSALSAPAINSYT

>member
-1 MSIQSVQK
+1 
-9 KRFLDTIYKMYYAL
+9 MYYAL

-52 YNDISSNQVI
+52 YNDISSNQVV
-62 DPEKLNRVMVH
+62 DPEKLNRIMVH
-73 TLFNIDVLYDVYHEQ
+73 TLFNVDVLYDVYHEQ
-88 VEELYEIVNA
+88 VEELYEIVNS
-98 YTARL
+98 YTIRL
-103 EDIRTKRVELE
+103 EDIRSKRVELE

-140 LDMVDMDY
+140 LDMVDLNY

-168 LFDYVGNIL
+168 LFDYVGNVL
-177 NTANNTNVSIIFEGT
+177 NTASNTNVSIIFEGA

-217 KSSSLGICTL
+217 KSPSLGICTL
-227 KITVPVSLASESISL
+227 KITVPISSASESISL

-250 KPVDIGVI
+250 KPVDIGII

-294 EIYLTKSEPDYTST
+294 EIYLTKSEPDYTTT
-308 ENSSIVYNYDFRID
+308 ENNSVVYNYDFRID
-322 ELIISAPYYDASA
+322 ELIISAPYYDSSA
-335 TVVSA
+335 TMVST
-340 PMSLPSENNSNLAID
+340 PMSLPSENNSKLAID

-371 RYYVAPDNTSATNI
+371 RYYVAPDNTSATSI

-419 IDGTNNQIVSSLESM
+419 VDSANNQIVSSLESM
-434 IRIPRSE
+434 VRIPRSE
-441 TLNNPIL
+441 TLNNPIS

-463 YRSAKFPPGVKP
+463 YRSAKFPLGVKP

-496 SSLDKE
+496 SNIDKE

-517 TSYNATIDNTQNFF
+517 TSYNSTIDNTQNFF

-562 LAAQYWDV
+562 LSAQYWDV
-570 KIYLNGNDITSS
+570 KIYLNGNDVTSN
-582 STLTPGVLSAN
+582 STLSPGVLSAN

-602 NDLIIIV
+602 NDLIIII
-609 NKSTNNTSGTETT
+609 NKSTNDTSGTETT
-622 FNGTLS
+622 FNGTVS
-628 LLKDKSILT
+628 LLKDKSILS

-675 YEIAYRRTEEIKTG
+675 YEIVYRRTEEIKTG
-689 TKVYYYSNIENQ
+689 TKVYYYSNIENE
-701 TKSIRLRADLFRG
+701 TKSIRLRADLLRG
-714 QSAYSAPAINSYT
+714 QSALSAPAINSYT

>member
-73 TLFNIDVLYDVYHEQ
+73 TLFNVDVLYDVYHEQ
-88 VEELYEIVNA
+88 VEELYDIVNA
-98 YTARL
+98 YAVRL
-103 EDIRTKRVELE
+103 EDIRSKRVELE

-140 LDMVDMDY
+140 LDMVDLNY

-177 NTANNTNVSIIFEGT
+177 NTASNTKVSLTFEGT
-192 EVKSEVVNF
+192 EVKNEVVDF

-227 KITVPVSLASESISL
+227 KITVPVSSTSESVSL

-250 KPVDIGVI
+250 KPVDIGII

-265 SNSASFIKSN
+265 SNSASFMKSN

-294 EIYLTKSEPDYTST
+294 ELYLTKSEPDYTTT
-308 ENSSIVYNYDFRID
+308 ENGAVVYNYDFRID

-335 TVVSA
+335 TMISA
-340 PMSLPSENNSNLAID
+340 PMSLPSENNSKLAID

-364 IPTGTEI
+364 VPNGTEI
-371 RYYVAPDNTSATNI
+371 RYYIAPDNASATSI

-419 IDGTNNQIVSSLESM
+419 VTSINNEIVSSSENM
-434 IRIPRSE
+434 VKIPRSQ
-441 TLNNPIL
+441 TLNNPIPD
-448 NYFYQNDSSVLGFNV
+448 YFYQNDSSVLGFNV
-463 YRSAKFPPGVKP
+463 YRSAKFPSGVKP

-481 ENVSSNQLKVSISGG
+481 ENVSSNQLKVSISSG
-496 SSLDKE
+496 SNIDKQ

-517 TSYNATIDNTQNFF
+517 TSYNSTIDNTQNFF
-531 TADNIPYG
+531 TANNIPYG

-562 LAAQYWDV
+562 LSAQYWDV
-570 KIYLNGNDITSS
+570 KIYLNGNDVTSN
-582 STLTPGVLSAN
+582 STLSPGVLSAN

-602 NDLIIIV
+602 NDLIIII
-609 NKSTNNTSGTETT
+609 NKSTNDTSGTETT
-622 FNGTLS
+622 FNGTVS
-628 LLKDKSILT
+628 LLKDRSILS

-675 YEIAYRRTEEIKTG
+675 YEIVYRRTEEIQTG

-701 TKSIRLRADLFRG
+701 TKSIRLRADLLRG
-714 QSAYSAPAINSYT
+714 QSAFSAPAINSYT

>member
-52 YNDISSNQVI
+52 YNDISYNQVI

-73 TLFNIDVLYDVYHEQ
+73 TLFNVDVLYDVYHEQ
-88 VEELYEIVNA
+88 VEELYDIVNA
-98 YTARL
+98 YAVRL
-103 EDIRTKRVELE
+103 EDIRSKRVELE

-140 LDMVDMDY
+140 LDMVDLNY

-177 NTANNTNVSIIFEGT
+177 NTASNTKVSLTFEGT
-192 EVKSEVVNF
+192 EVKNEVVDF

-227 KITVPVSLASESISL
+227 KITVPVSSTSESVSL

-250 KPVDIGVI
+250 KPVDIGII

-265 SNSASFIKSN
+265 SNSASFMKSN

-294 EIYLTKSEPDYTST
+294 ELYLTKSEPDYTTT
-308 ENSSIVYNYDFRID
+308 ENGAVVYNYDFRID

-335 TVVSA
+335 TMISA
-340 PMSLPSENNSNLAID
+340 PMSLPSENNSKLAID

-364 IPTGTEI
+364 VPNGTEI
-371 RYYVAPDNTSATNI
+371 RYYIAPDNASATSI

-419 IDGTNNQIVSSLESM
+419 VTSINNEIVSSSENM
-434 IRIPRSE
+434 VKIPRSQ
-441 TLNNPIL
+441 TLNNPIPD
-448 NYFYQNDSSVLGFNV
+448 YFYQNDSSVLGFNV
-463 YRSAKFPPGVKP
+463 YRSAKFPSGVKP

-481 ENVSSNQLKVSISGG
+481 ENVSSNQLKVSISSG
-496 SSLDKE
+496 SNIDKQ

-517 TSYNATIDNTQNFF
+517 TSYNSTIDNTQNFF
-531 TADNIPYG
+531 TANNIPYG

-562 LAAQYWDV
+562 LSAQYWDV
-570 KIYLNGNDITSS
+570 KIYLNGNDVTSN
-582 STLTPGVLSAN
+582 STLSPGVLSAN

-602 NDLIIIV
+602 NDLIIII
-609 NKSTNNTSGTETT
+609 NKSTNDTSGTETT
-622 FNGTLS
+622 FNGTVS
-628 LLKDKSILT
+628 LLKDRSILS

-675 YEIAYRRTEEIKTG
+675 YEIVYRRTEEIQTG

-701 TKSIRLRADLFRG
+701 TKSIRLRADLLRG
-714 QSAYSAPAINSYT
+714 QSAFSAPAINSYT

>member
-1 MSIQSVQK
+1 MSIQSLQK

-23 GEAPSDNEISAIYS
+23 GSAPSDNEISAIYS
-37 RYFSRFQAG
+37 RYFSRFEAG

-73 TLFNIDVLYDVYHEQ
+73 TLFNVDVLYDAYHEQ
-88 VEELYEIVNA
+88 VQELYEIVNA

-103 EDIRTKRVELE
+103 EDIRSKRVELE
-114 KKVDDQMFSLANTD
+114 KKVDDQLFSLSNTD
-128 GFYYSITNAFNN
+128 GFYYAITNAFN
-140 LDMVDMDY
+140 DIKMVDINL

-153 DTSVRKATIP
+153 DTSIRKATIP

-177 NTANNTNVSIIFEGT
+177 NTANNTNVSIIFEGS
-192 EVKSEVVNF
+192 EVKNEVVDF

-211 EWSYAH
+211 EWSYSH

-227 KITVPVSLASESISL
+227 KITVPVSSTSESVSL

-258 VVDQVTR
+258 VVDPVTR

-286 TPQKTNAV
+286 SPQKTNAV
-294 EIYLTKSEPDYTST
+294 EIYLTKSEPDYTTT

-322 ELIISAPYYDASA
+322 ELIISAPYYDSIA
-335 TVVSA
+335 TLVSA
-340 PMSLPSENNSNLAID
+340 PMSLPSENNSKLAID

-364 IPTGTEI
+364 TPTGTEI
-371 RYYVAPDNTSATNI
+371 RYYVAPDNTSATSV
-385 YDFNWTSISQSAI
+385 YDFNWSSISQSSI
-398 SDATSATVV
+398 SDANSATVV
-407 NFNGSNFVQSSL
+407 HFDGSNFIQSSL
-419 IDGTNNQIVSSLESM
+419 ISSTNSEIVSSLESM
-434 IRIPRSE
+434 VKIPRS
-441 TLNNPIL
+441 TSLNNPIQD
-448 NYFYQNDSSVLGFNV
+448 YFYQNDSSVLGFNV
-463 YRSAKFPPGVKP
+463 YRLAKFPEQVKP

-481 ENVSSNQLKVSISGG
+481 ENVSSNQLKVSISSG
-496 SSLDKE
+496 SNIDKE
-502 TWQQILTGQKNDIVY
+502 TWQQILTGQKTDIVY
-517 TSYNATIDNTQNFF
+517 TSYNSTIDNTQNFF

-544 THLYAENDI
+544 THLFADNDI
-553 QINDLFLKS
+553 QVNDLFLKS
-562 LAAQYWDV
+562 LSAQYWDV
-570 KIYLNGNDITSS
+570 KIYLNGNDITSNN
-582 STLTPGVLSAN
+582 TLSPGVLSAN
-593 MTWNIKKGQ
+593 ITWNIKKGQ
-602 NDLIIIV
+602 NDLIIVI
-609 NKSTNNTSGTETT
+609 NKSTNDTSGTETT
-622 FNGTLS
+622 FNGTIS
-628 LLKDKSILT
+628 ILKDRSILS

-675 YEIAYRRTEEIKTG
+675 HEIVYRRTEEIQTG
-689 TKVYYYSNIENQ
+689 TKVYYYSNVENEV
-701 TKSIRLRADLFRG
+701 KSIRLRADLLRG
-714 QSAYSAPAINSYT
+714 QSVYSAPAINSYT

>member
-1 MSIQSVQK
+1 
-9 KRFLDTIYKMYYAL
+9 MYYAL